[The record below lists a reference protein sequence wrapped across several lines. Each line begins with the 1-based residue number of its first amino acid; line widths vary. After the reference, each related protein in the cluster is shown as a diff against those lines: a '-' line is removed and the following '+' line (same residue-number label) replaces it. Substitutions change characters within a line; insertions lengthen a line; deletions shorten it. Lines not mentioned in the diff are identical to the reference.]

1 MKKTPAVGEA
11 FEALVETIKRLR
23 DPETGCPWD
32 LAQTHDSLKQ
42 YAIEETYELL
52 DAIDS
57 NPPAI
62 KEELGDLLLQILLH
76 SQIASDEQNFSIAD
90 VVEELNTKL
99 IARHPHV
106 FGDAH
111 CEDAAA
117 VTRSWEK
124 SKQKEKRG
132 LLDGIPTGLPAL
144 LKAQLIGERTERV
157 GFDWIDADDAVHK
170 VKEEVEEYLTARMN
184 NVSQSHIEEEFG
196 DLLFSL
202 VQLARKQSLNAEELL
217 QRGCSKFT
225 KRFQT
230 MEQTATKPLSDLTS
244 AELQELWQAVKK

>member
-1 MKKTPAVGEA
+1 MDKQDSVGAA
-11 FEALVETIKRLR
+11 FAALVETIKKLR

-32 LAQTHDSLKQ
+32 LAQTHASLKQ

-52 DAIDS
+52 DAIDA

-62 KEELGDLLLQILLH
+62 KEELGDLLLQVLLH
-76 SQIASDEQNFSIAD
+76 SQIASDDQNFSIAN
-90 VVEELNTKL
+90 VVEDLNAKL

-124 SKQKEKRG
+124 SKQNEKRG
-132 LLDGIPTGLPAL
+132 LLDGIPAGLPAL

-170 VKEEVEEYLTARMN
+170 VKEEVDEYLSARLTA
-184 NVSQSHIEEEFG
+184 VSQSHIEEEFG

-217 QRGCSKFT
+217 QSGCRKFT
-225 KRFQT
+225 RRFQT
-230 MEQTATKPLSDLTS
+230 MEQTATKPLADLTS
-244 AELQELWQAVKK
+244 VELQELWESVKK